1 MAIIY
6 SYPLDANPTTSDLLL
21 GSSNIDGKPTKT
33 FTIGS
38 IAALANAAGGTGTV
52 TSVSTANSTFIDVTG
67 GIITNAGTITAD
79 LSATGTPSNLTFLRG
94 DNTWAAATS
103 TGSPN
108 IDVLDEGVSITAQ
121 ADSFNFTGSG
131 VTATASGNDVTVN
144 IPGAAS
150 AVTSMI
156 GGTGITVSAATGNVT
171 VTNSGVTSLVA
182 GTNITLTPSTGVGN
196 VTINATNNAGT
207 VQSVIAGDGLN
218 LESSAGTEIS
228 TPTLGIEKNGSNNY
242 IIVQSSAATPTV
254 NDFIAFNQNSSS
266 NVKTSTFATIPT
278 AALPLVQSYI
288 DTGDAD
294 TIKND
299 TDTYTTTAKVDNVVT
314 LTSTEYAGI
323 TPDVNTFYIIA
334 AASTAYTVTL
344 TPVTNSI
351 VSPDGTGTGTGYTIT
366 GSVVN
371 DTVTGIAGEPYSF
384 TTTVTP
390 AAGYYFSTPV
400 SGNVVSGT
408 IASTTNVSQ
417 TLNGTVTTVPT
428 PSVVATLLVVTNIQ
442 GGPADGSGF
451 TLGGSLTNATQTGIA
466 PLTVNTFATTCA
478 ASTGYTF
485 SSGPTIVNAS
495 GTING
500 SQTVVTTITG
510 TLQLT

>member
-52 TSVSTANSTFIDVTG
+52 TSVATANSTFIDVTG

-121 ADSFNFTGSG
+121 ADSSNFTGSG

-156 GGTGITVSAATGNVT
+156 GGTGITVSAATGT
-171 VTNSGVTSLVA
+171 VANSGVTSLVA

-351 VSPDGTGTGTGYTIT
+351 ISPDGTGTGTGYTIT

-451 TLGGSLTNATQTGIA
+451 TLGGSLTNATQTGTA
-466 PLTVNTFATTCA
+466 PLTVNTFTTTCA
-478 ASTGYTF
+478 AASGYTF

>member
-52 TSVSTANSTFIDVTG
+52 TSVATANSTFIDVTG
-67 GIITNAGTITAD
+67 GTITNAGTITAD

-108 IDVLDEGVSITAQ
+108 IDVLDEGVSITTQ
-121 ADSFNFTGSG
+121 ADSLNFTGAG
-131 VTATASGNDVTVN
+131 VTATASGNDVTIN
-144 IPGAAS
+144 IPGASS
-150 AVTSMI
+150 AVTAII
-156 GGTGITVSAATGNVT
+156 GGTGITTSAATGNVT

-266 NVKTSTFATIPT
+266 NVKTSTFSTIPM
-278 AALPLVQSYI
+278 AALSAVKSYV

-294 TIKND
+294 TVKND
-299 TDTYTTTAKVDNVVT
+299 TDTFTTTAKVEKVVT

-323 TPDVNTFYIIA
+323 TPDVNTFYVIA
-334 AASTAYTVTL
+334 AASTAYTL
-344 TPVTNSI
+344 
-351 VSPDGTGTGTGYTIT
+351 
-366 GSVVN
+366 
-371 DTVTGIAGEPYSF
+371 
-384 TTTVTP
+384 
-390 AAGYYFSTPV
+390 
-400 SGNVVSGT
+400 
-408 IASTTNVSQ
+408 
-417 TLNGTVTTVPT
+417 
-428 PSVVATLLVVTNIQ
+428 
-442 GGPADGSGF
+442 
-451 TLGGSLTNATQTGIA
+451 SLIH
-466 PLTVNTFATTCA
+466 
-478 ASTGYTF
+478 
-485 SSGPTIVNAS
+485 I
-495 GTING
+495 
-500 SQTVVTTITG
+500 
-510 TLQLT
+510 

>member
-144 IPGAAS
+144 IPGASS

-182 GTNITLTPSTGVGN
+182 GTNITLTPSTGLGN
-196 VTINATNNAGT
+196 VTINATNNPGT

-228 TPTLGIEKNGSNNY
+228 TPT
-242 IIVQSSAATPTV
+242 V

-266 NVKTSTFATIPT
+266 NVKTSTFSTIPM
-278 AALPLVQSYI
+278 AALSAVKSYV

-294 TIKND
+294 TVKND
-299 TDTYTTTAKVDNVVT
+299 TDTFTTTAKVEKVVT

-323 TPDVNTFYIIA
+323 TPDVNTFYVIA

-417 TLNGTVTTVPT
+417 TLTGTVTTVPT

-451 TLGGSLTNATQTGIA
+451 TLGGSLTNDTQTGTA
-466 PLTVNTFATTCA
+466 PLTISAFSTTCV